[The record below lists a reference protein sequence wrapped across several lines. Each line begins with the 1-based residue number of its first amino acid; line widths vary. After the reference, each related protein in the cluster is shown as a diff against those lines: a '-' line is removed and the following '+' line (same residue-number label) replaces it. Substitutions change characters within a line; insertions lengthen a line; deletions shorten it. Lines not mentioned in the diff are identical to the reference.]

1 MSDNVE
7 KNVTNTNM
15 EGNRNIKD
23 NRDVSLGESTD
34 GDKDITVQ
42 DLNLNAFI
50 GIYTT
55 DDFEEFIDDLLEYLN
70 NESDILE
77 FDLVDYDLVGDDDW
91 FVSINY
97 KFVLS
102 INDRLWFN
110 IQINDKFYRDIFEFI
125 MDAFRV
131 IYIKDIEVT
140 RDVSELIVI
149 KPKKK

>member
-1 MSDNVE
+1 MSGNVE
-7 KNVTNTNM
+7 KNVTNV
-15 EGNRNIKD
+15 EDNRNIK
-23 NRDVSLGESTD
+23 NNINVSFGESTE
-34 GDKDITVQ
+34 GDKGIAAQ
-42 DLNLNAFI
+42 DLNLNAFV
-50 GIYTT
+50 GIYTI

-125 MDAFRV
+125 LDAFRV
-131 IYIKDIEVT
+131 IYIKDVEIT
-140 RDVSELIVI
+140 RDVNELIVI